1 MATGGHLEA
10 TFPPPP
16 LAGLAAAAV
25 VVVDTDDD
33 EEETNDVDD
42 DAVASSRT
50 LPAECVRFSCRPAP
64 FGLVGVC
71 AACAMISAKKKKKK
85 KSRVGC
91 ARYGHRSAPDGEED
105 DEGGPTWPR
114 PDDEDEDEA

>member
-16 LAGLAAAAV
+16 LAGLAAAAAAVV

-33 EEETNDVDD
+33 EEETNDDED

-64 FGLVGVC
+64 FG
-71 AACAMISAKKKKKK
+71 
-85 KSRVGC
+85 
-91 ARYGHRSAPDGEED
+91 GHRSAPDGEED